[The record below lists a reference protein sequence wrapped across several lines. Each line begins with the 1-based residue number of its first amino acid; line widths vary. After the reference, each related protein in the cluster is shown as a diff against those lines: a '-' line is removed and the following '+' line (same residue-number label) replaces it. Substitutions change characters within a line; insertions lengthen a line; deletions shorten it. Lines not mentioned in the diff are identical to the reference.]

1 VRWRKLNELLYRYDY
16 AQAAEQAM
24 ARLSDIEAVVFDFD
38 GTLVDTDIDFAAI
51 REAIVEHLHQWGLGE
66 PDVEEGRYVLELI
79 AWAEKQLQDDPHG
92 QQQYR
97 EEVKRIL
104 HAMELPHC
112 QRAEPF
118 PGVPEAL
125 QRLRTAGRKIGIITR
140 NSREGV
146 AAVLSRHPL
155 PHDVLIPRDDL
166 SNIKPHPEHLEQAL
180 AALGVAALQ
189 ALMVGDHATD
199 IQCGQA
205 AGVRACGVLTARTTL
220 EQFHELGADF
230 AFRDVPA
237 LVEALLDERLP

>member
-1 VRWRKLNELLYRYDY
+1 
-16 AQAAEQAM
+16 M
-24 ARLSDIEAVVFDFD
+24 FDFD
-38 GTLVDTDIDFAAI
+38 GTLVHTDIDFATM
-51 REAIVEHLHQWGLGE
+51 REAIVEHLRQWGLAE
-66 PDVEEGRYVLELI
+66 PDVEESRYVLEII
-79 AWAEKQLQDDPHG
+79 AWSEEQLQHDPSR

-97 EEVKRIL
+97 KEAKRIL
-104 HAMELPHC
+104 HAVELPHC

-125 QRLRTAGRKIGIITR
+125 QRLRAAGRKIGIITR

-146 AAVLSRHPL
+146 AAVLCRHPL
-155 PHDVLIPRDDL
+155 PYDVLITRDDL
-166 SNIKPHPEHLEQAL
+166 SNVKPHQEHLEQAL
-180 AALGVAALQ
+180 TALGVAASR

-220 EQFHELGADF
+220 EQFHELGADL
-230 AFRDVPA
+230 AFRDVPT